1 MERIPINL
9 CSALNL
15 TAEEIKMYEKLLNAC
30 TSHSGPIQGAD
41 SALGSPGGEDA

>member
-15 TAEEIKMYEKLLNAC
+15 TTEEIKMYEKLLNAC
-30 TSHSGPIQGAD
+30 MSHSAPVQGLD
-41 SALGSPGGEDA
+41 PALRSPGGEDA